1 MEWSDIRIFL
11 AIARSGSL
19 GSAART
25 LQLSHPTVGRRLRA
39 LEEDIGQALFQRH
52 SEGVVLTDA
61 GEAALRLAEEM
72 EVRVLAMQRQLA
84 GESDQREGVLRI
96 SAADWFATYVLPP
109 VLHELARHYPRVVP
123 ELIASHRLFDLA
135 RREADIAFRV
145 VPFNEPDIVQRRL
158 MRMRY
163 ALYVAGHGPDP
174 VRGDGAG
181 ANLLLMDTSQYD
193 YPDVLWVRDM
203 LPRARVVFSG
213 NSRGLQASLCA
224 RGLGYAVLP
233 RPVGEQTPGLRRV
246 DLGEEPPS
254 RDFWVGYHRDL
265 RRMKPLRVMADIAV
279 QLLGETG
286 ALSLNG
292 YPEQI

>member
-19 GSAART
+19 GGAART

-39 LEEDIGQALFQRH
+39 LEEDIGQTLFQRH

-72 EVRVLAMQRQLA
+72 EASVLTMQRRLA
-84 GESDQREGVLRI
+84 GGSGQREGALRF
-96 SAADWFATYVLPP
+96 SAAEWFATYVLPP
-109 VLHELARHYPRVVP
+109 VLQELAQQYPRVVP
-123 ELIASHRLFDLA
+123 ELNASHRLFDLS
-135 RREADIAFRV
+135 RREADIAFRA

-163 ALYVAGHGPDP
+163 GLYVAGNAPDP
-174 VRGDGAG
+174 IGGDGAG

-193 YPDVLWVRDM
+193 YPDVLWVRAM
-203 LPRARVVFSG
+203 LPRARVVFSS
-213 NSRGLQASLCA
+213 NSRSMQACLCA
-224 RGLGYAVLP
+224 RGLGFAVLP
-233 RPVGEQTPGLRRV
+233 QPVGEQTPGLRRV
-246 DLGEEPPS
+246 DIGDEPPG

-265 RRMKPLRVMADIAV
+265 RRVKPLRAMVEIAV
-279 QLLGETG
+279 QLLGETCSIG
-286 ALSLNG
+286 QNHQ
-292 YPEQI
+292 P

>member
-19 GSAART
+19 GGAARA

-39 LEEDIGQALFQRH
+39 LEDDVGQALFQRH

-72 EVRVLAMQRQLA
+72 ESRVLAMQRQLA
-84 GESDQREGVLRI
+84 GESDGREGALRI

-109 VLHELARHYPRVVP
+109 VLQELARQCPRVTP
-123 ELIASHRLFDLA
+123 ELIASHRLFDLS

-158 MRMRY
+158 MRMTY
-163 ALYVAGHGPDP
+163 ALYVAGDAPVP

-181 ANLLLMDTSQYD
+181 VSLLLMDTSQYD
-193 YPDVLWVRDM
+193 YPDVHWIREM
-203 LPRARVVFSG
+203 LPRARTVFSG
-213 NSRGLQASLCA
+213 NSRSMQASLCA

-233 RPVGEQTPGLRRV
+233 TPVGEQTPGLRRV
-246 DLGEEPPS
+246 DIGEEAPS

-265 RRMKPLRVMADIAV
+265 RRMKPLRAMVDIAV
-279 QLLGETG
+279 QLLGETSPIG
-286 ALSLNG
+286 PNKI
-292 YPEQI
+292 E